1 MLHNCYWRR
10 FKCNL
15 VISLVSLNKLTA
27 SFTQIIVIIKK
38 KTVKIK
44 FAFTYFLMTIIGY
57 QILLAHNFTNI
68 KEDKKTTIDSIVEKK
83 MREVKIVGMGSAI
96 IIDKKVVW
104 TKGYGY
110 ADKEK
115 NIPFTPS
122 TIMNIA
128 SISKTF
134 TGVCLMKAVED
145 GKVYLDEDINTYLP
159 FKVINPNYPKEK
171 ITLRHL
177 ATHTSGLADRYPF
190 YTDSMYFYGGKKPEP
205 LGDFLKNYFVEGG
218 KYYSKDNF
226 LKKKPGSYR
235 EYSNIGAGLAGYI
248 IELSTGQKLNKYAKK
263 NIFEPLK
270 MEDSGWALEEI
281 NINNHALLY
290 QRQGDSIIT
299 VQLYEVTTYPDGG
312 VRTSVNE
319 LSKFFISL
327 LNDGEYN
334 NVRILKKEMVDE
346 MLRFQYTE
354 LNKPE
359 NVELKKINQGIFWAT
374 KMSASRIGH
383 NGSDPG
389 VRTFMLSDITK
400 EIGVII
406 FFNTSLSEEDE
417 GKFFDIYVELY
428 KYGLKLKNDKTI
440 RR

>member
-1 MLHNCYWRR
+1 M
-10 FKCNL
+10 
-15 VISLVSLNKLTA
+15 SEA
-27 SFTQIIVIIKK
+27 
-38 KTVKIK
+38 
-44 FAFTYFLMTIIGY
+44 G
-57 QILLAHNFTNI
+57 
-68 KEDKKTTIDSIVEKK
+68 
-83 MREVKIVGMGSAI
+83 IVGMGSAI
-96 IIDKKVVW
+96 IIDKKVAW

-134 TGVCLMKAVED
+134 TGVCIMKAVEE
-145 GKVYLDEDINTYLP
+145 GKVSLDEDVNSYLP
-159 FKVINPNYPKEK
+159 FKVINPNYPNDK

-177 ATHTSGLADRYPF
+177 ATHTPGLTDRYPF

-205 LGDFLKNYFVEGG
+205 LGDFLKSYYVEGC

-226 LKKKPGSYR
+226 LEKKPGAYR

-248 IELSTGQKLNKYAKK
+248 IELRTGKKLNQYAKE
-263 NIFEPLK
+263 NIFKPLN
-270 MEDSGWALEEI
+270 MTNSGWALEEI
-281 NINNHALLY
+281 NINNHAHLY
-290 QRQGDSIIT
+290 QKQGDSIIP

-334 NVRILKKEMVDE
+334 SVRILKKEMVEE

-359 NVELKKINQGIFWAT
+359 NVLINKINQGIFWAT
-374 KMSASRIGH
+374 KMNATRIGH

-389 VRTFMLSDITK
+389 VRTFMLSDLTK
-400 EIGVII
+400 EIGVIL
-406 FFNTSLSEEDE
+406 FFNTSLSDEEE
-417 GKFFDIYVELY
+417 GKFFDIYIELY
-428 KYGLKLKNDKTI
+428 KYGLELKKDKSI
-440 RR
+440 SR